1 MNTEKN
7 ISSTQRKS
15 IGLLAAVSIGIGGM
29 VGAGIF
35 SILGIATQIS
45 GNKVYISF
53 IIAGLV
59 ALLSTYSY
67 AKLGSK
73 FPSSGGPVEFLVK
86 GFGDG
91 ILSGGF
97 NILLWIGYIFA
108 LALYARAF
116 GGYAA
121 TFLPTGVSGLWVNV
135 LASAIILL
143 FMAINFFGAKA
154 VGRSEIVIV
163 VVKVIILLLFAG
175 IGIIFAKSELLS
187 LSHWPHFSNMLF
199 GAAMVFLAYEGF
211 GLITNAAEDIPDPKK
226 TLPRALY
233 LSVCIVIAIYVL
245 VSFAVIGNLSVPAIT
260 RAKDYALAQA
270 ARPFLG
276 MVGFKIIAIAAL
288 FSTASAIN
296 ATLFGGANVSYM
308 IAKEGELPALFER
321 KFWGRATE
329 GLFITSGLV
338 LLFANFLQLDKIA
351 MLGSASFLV
360 IYGVVNIAHLRLY
373 RETGAKPIL
382 IWLSIFC
389 CFASLGA
396 LFYYEGRSSPLT
408 LIVFGI
414 VIALSFCI
422 ELVYRRLS
430 KRKLKTRK

>member
-1 MNTEKN
+1 VNAKTNMSHPKKN
-7 ISSTQRKS
+7 S
-15 IGLLAAVSIGIGGM
+15 IGLGGAISIGVGGM

-35 SILGIATQIS
+35 SILGVAAQIS
-45 GNKVYISF
+45 GSKVYVSF

-73 FPSSGGPVEFLVK
+73 YPSSGGPVEFLVK

-121 TFLPTGVSGLWVNV
+121 TFLPEGSSAVWVNV
-135 LASAIILL
+135 FASAIILL
-143 FMAINFFGAKA
+143 FMVINFIGAKA

-175 IGIIFAKSELLS
+175 IGIFFTKPELLS
-187 LSHWPHFSNMLF
+187 FSRWPHFSNMLF

-211 GLITNAAEDIPDPKK
+211 GLITNAAEDMPNPKK
-226 TLPRALY
+226 TLPKALY

-245 VSFAVIGNLSVPAIT
+245 VSFAVIGNLPVSGIIK
-260 RAKDYALAQA
+260 AKDYALAQA
-270 ARPFLG
+270 AKPFLG

-308 IAKEGELPALFER
+308 IAKEGELPTLFER
-321 KFWGRATE
+321 KVWGRATE

-338 LLFANFLQLDKIA
+338 LLFANLFALDGIA
-351 MLGSASFLV
+351 MLGSASFLL
-360 IYGVVNIAHLRLY
+360 IYGVVNIAHLKLY

-382 IWLSIFC
+382 IWLSILC
-389 CFASLGA
+389 CLASLGI
-396 LFYYEGRSSPLT
+396 LFYFESRSSPLT
-408 LIVFGI
+408 LIIFGM
-414 VIALSFCI
+414 VIALSFSI
-422 ELVYRRLS
+422 EIVYRRLS
-430 KRKLKTRK
+430 KRNLKTRI

>member
-1 MNTEKN
+1 MKDPTYDR
-7 ISSTQRKS
+7 RKS
-15 IGLLAAVSIGIGGM
+15 IGLWAAMSIGIGGM

-35 SILGIATQIS
+35 SILGVAAQIS
-45 GNKVYISF
+45 GTKVYVSF
-53 IIAGLV
+53 IIAGFV

-67 AKLGSK
+67 AKLGSTY
-73 FPSSGGPVEFLVK
+73 PSAGGPVEFLVR

-97 NILLWIGYIFA
+97 NILLWIGYVFA

-121 TFLPTGVSGLWVNV
+121 TFFPAHASPLLINV
-135 LASAIILL
+135 LASAIII
-143 FMAINFFGAKA
+143 FFTAINFVGAKA
-154 VGRSEIVIV
+154 VGRSEIFIV
-163 VVKVIILLLFAG
+163 VVKVIILMLFAA
-175 IGIIFAKSELLS
+175 IGLFFVKSDLLS
-187 LSHWPHFSNMLF
+187 FSQWPRSANILF
-199 GAAMVFLAYEGF
+199 GAAIVFLAYEGF
-211 GLITNAAEDIPDPKK
+211 GLITNAAEDMPNPKH
-226 TLPRALY
+226 TLPQALY
-233 LSVCIVIAIYVL
+233 LSVGIVIAIYVL
-245 VSFAVIGNLSVPAIT
+245 VSFAVVGNLSITAII

-270 ARPFLG
+270 AKPFLG

-321 KFWGRATE
+321 KVWGRGTE

-338 LLFANFLQLDKIA
+338 LLFANLFQLEGIA

-360 IYGVVNIAHLRLY
+360 IYGVVNIAHLKLY

-382 IWLSIFC
+382 IWVSIVC

-396 LFYYEGRSSPLT
+396 LFLYEIRISPMT
-408 LIVFGI
+408 LAAFGGL
-414 VIALSFCI
+414 IALSFVI
-422 ELVYRRLS
+422 EIVYRKVS
-430 KRKLKTRK
+430 KRKLRTRK